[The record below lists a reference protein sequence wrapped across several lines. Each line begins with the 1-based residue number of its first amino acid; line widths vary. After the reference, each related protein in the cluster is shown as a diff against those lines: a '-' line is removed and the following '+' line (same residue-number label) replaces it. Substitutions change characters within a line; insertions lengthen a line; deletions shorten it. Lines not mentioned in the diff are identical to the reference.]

1 MKHSAISSLKPL
13 KILSPSVVIF
23 LLALFHGFAVGKQCG
38 PAEYKVNGECC
49 PMCPAGS
56 RVLHHCTEFKSTT
69 CIPCVGSTYIDQ
81 SNRLSTCLQCKVC
94 DPGLGLQNLSDC
106 TSTRNRLCRVL
117 IHYYCTDKAD
127 GDCRAARPH
136 TVCKPGQR
144 IKKQGTETSDTE
156 CEDCPEETYSPHGIE
171 CTRWTDCAVLGKV
184 KMKDGSST
192 DDVSCQKKSP
202 RPHIGTV
209 VVFALWICA
218 VVYLFTRAR
227 LCCSEKCPIQET
239 NRGSVAQQLGNG
251 SFLTGNEN
259 AATQSGGIQT

>member
-1 MKHSAISSLKPL
+1 
-13 KILSPSVVIF
+13 
-23 LLALFHGFAVGKQCG
+23 
-38 PAEYKVNGECC
+38 
-49 PMCPAGS
+49 MCPAGS

>member
-1 MKHSAISSLKPL
+1 MFLKQ
-13 KILSPSVVIF
+13 VVI

-38 PAEYKVNGECC
+38 PAEYKVNGGCC

-56 RVLHHCTEFKSTT
+56 RVLRHCTEFSNTS

-81 SNRLSTCLQCKVC
+81 PNGLSTCLQCKVC
-94 DPGLGLQNLSDC
+94 DPGHGLQNLSDC

-127 GDCRAARPH
+127 GDCRAARPR

-171 CTRWTDCAVLGKV
+171 CTRWT
-184 KMKDGSST
+184 
-192 DDVSCQKKSP
+192 
-202 RPHIGTV
+202 
-209 VVFALWICA
+209 
-218 VVYLFTRAR
+218 
-227 LCCSEKCPIQET
+227 E
-239 NRGSVAQQLGNG
+239 
-251 SFLTGNEN
+251 
-259 AATQSGGIQT
+259 